1 MGCCGLCFLRDNA
14 IQFMSLLIDF
24 DWQWLTL
31 MHEEQVIFFN
41 LCQTFILSTK
51 WKVEALLLRF
61 ESPAPKRPASNLPGS
76 EVHTKASKATKAY
89 FSQAVWGTPA
99 FGLFD
104 SLAPE
109 LLLGFLHVRI
119 NNGAQNQPE
128 ALKITLFGGFSQQN
142 CQFSRCAFQGTVGYS
157 NYKNPH
163 VVSVCARTKRDYL

>member
-1 MGCCGLCFLRDNA
+1 MSLNCFQNTSCGLLW
-14 IQFMSLLIDF
+14 SLLFERQCNTIHVIIN
-24 DWQWLTL
+24 WLWLT
-31 MHEEQVIFFN
+31 MIDTDAWRTSHFFN
-41 LCQTFILSTK
+41 LCQTFTLSTK
-51 WKVEALLLRF
+51 RKVEALLLRF

-142 CQFSRCAFQGTVGYS
+142 CQFSRCAFQGTVG
-157 NYKNPH
+157 
-163 VVSVCARTKRDYL
+163 